1 MQTQDRCFSEKD
13 YCTASSQGQMYSK
26 KVVARYL
33 CCGGNL
39 FFRHADLMF
48 RDKSGLL
55 AFAQSGSML
64 IEKFDLNQ
72 SFAFF
77 ENSVLSKKATHFHN
91 PIASHSMSVITYCY
105 QKNPLRVHT
114 KPHIRLCYAWSS
126 QRFKSLS
133 SILCKIVV
141 CAKPVTCRKPVIPV
155 KTTYR
160 PAI

>member
-1 MQTQDRCFSEKD
+1 MVRRAFSEVLNQCERVIAVQTQDRYFSKMGC
-13 YCTASSQGQMYSK
+13 YTASSQGRMCLK
-26 KVVARYL
+26 RVVARYL

-91 PIASHSMSVITYCY
+91 PIASHSMSVITYCH
-105 QKNPLRVHT
+105 QRNPLRVRI
-114 KPHIRLCYAWSS
+114 KLHIHLCYAWN
-126 QRFKSLS
+126 
-133 SILCKIVV
+133 
-141 CAKPVTCRKPVIPV
+141 
-155 KTTYR
+155 
-160 PAI
+160 